1 MWAFPQLTARSRRRT
16 VRSMETMTLRSP
28 RRPMQSKFGNL
39 MNQPISPIHGALY
52 KGDLEALLVA
62 FKAACDWLTDVG
74 VPSKVTR
81 YGKYEKVF
89 AEFFSSVGRHVS
101 HANMVQRKAAF
112 ENAYLEANELVRLHS
127 DLASLN
133 SEEFIQQIGFVAS
146 GQEFRATAENDQA
159 RDFLFELS
167 TAARFL
173 RVGFPVSLSS
183 ISDIVV
189 KLENGAELHVECKRL
204 KSQKRVDKNLRKAI
218 SQLQER
224 IQRAPSGSF
233 AMSALDFTDLIPPRP
248 DYVLS
253 SVDEGVPRHA
263 ARLKTT
269 LKNHRKAFAQVRAEM
284 WNTGTL
290 CQASGVYYAIDKSLG
305 GDGMVYA
312 RHTTYAEYHDE
323 GSIPSNFIRELARRI
338 GSQDIYRNTSSYQ
351 NI

>member
-1 MWAFPQLTARSRRRT
+1 
-16 VRSMETMTLRSP
+16 
-28 RRPMQSKFGNL
+28 
-39 MNQPISPIHGALY
+39 MNQPFSPIRGALY
-52 KGDLEALLVA
+52 KGEFEALVVA

-74 VPSKVTR
+74 VPSRVTR

-89 AEFFSSVGRHVS
+89 TDLFDSVSRRVS
-101 HANMVQRKAAF
+101 NATMVQRKAAF

-127 DLASLN
+127 DLSSLD
-133 SEEFIQQIGFVAS
+133 SEDFIQQIGFVAS
-146 GQEFRATAENDQA
+146 GQEFRGTTENDQA

-167 TAARFL
+167 MAARFL

-189 KLENGAELHVECKRL
+189 KLKNGAELHVECKRL
-204 KSQKRVDKNLRKAI
+204 KSPKRVDKNLRKAI
-218 SQLQER
+218 TQLQER
-224 IQRAPSGSF
+224 IRRAPSGSF

-248 DYVLS
+248 NYVLS
-253 SVDEGVPRHA
+253 SFDESVPCHA

-269 LKNHRKAFAQVRAEM
+269 LESHRKAFSQVRAEM

-290 CQASGVYYAIDKSLG
+290 CQASGVYYATDKSSG
-305 GDGMVYA
+305 GECMVYA

-323 GSIPSNFIRELARRI
+323 GSIPSDFIRDLARRI

>member
-1 MWAFPQLTARSRRRT
+1 MKSRKPHT
-16 VRSMETMTLRSP
+16 QWSP
-28 RRPMQSKFGNL
+28 RRLMQSKSGNL
-39 MNQPISPIHGALY
+39 MSQSFSPIRGALY
-52 KGDLEALLVA
+52 KGELETLVVA
-62 FKAACDWLTDVG
+62 FKTACDWLTDVG

-89 AEFFSSVGRHVS
+89 TDFFGSVSRHVS
-101 HANMVQRKAAF
+101 NANMVQRMATF

-127 DLASLN
+127 DLSSLN

-146 GQEFRATAENDQA
+146 GQEFRATTENDQA

-167 TAARFL
+167 MAARFR

-189 KLENGAELHVECKRL
+189 KLEDGAELHVECKRL
-204 KSQKRVDKNLRKAI
+204 KSQKRVDKNLQKAI

-248 DYVLS
+248 NYVLS
-253 SVDEGVPRHA
+253 SFDESVPRHA

-269 LKNHRKAFAQVRAEM
+269 LESHRKAFAKVKAEM

-290 CQASGVYYAIDKSLG
+290 CQASGVYYATDKSSG
-305 GDGMVYA
+305 GEGMVYA
-312 RHTTYAEYHDE
+312 RHTTYAEYHNA
-323 GSIPSNFIRELARRI
+323 GSIPSNFIREMARRI